1 MSGAIAGGLPILAVS
16 APFLV
21 VAVLMIPA
29 ARSWGLR
36 LMPWATL
43 PALLVALLG
52 PDGASQLPGTLLGS
66 TLVLGETT
74 RLALITTA
82 LLWLAASLATSL
94 ATSLALGR
102 ARPSGREQTRMALPG
117 LLAMGGGLGLA
128 LADDGLL
135 WLAAATLIGYMLY
148 ALVMRDTS
156 PAARLAGRRL
166 VVLLVLGDLVLF
178 ELLLILAQAADG
190 TSFAALRA
198 TLATFEDPTLV
209 IVLMILGLGAKA
221 GILGLHAWLLPAFQ
235 STPPA
240 TRIALIAFVL
250 GAGLLGWT
258 RLLPLGL
265 VDWPGAGMAFGLLA
279 LITAAYALI
288 IGMTSLDQGRLQ
300 GCILMVLTAQWL
312 WALMLALHRPAQG
325 AAIAEL
331 LPVVALLGS
340 LGLAALVL
348 LGEGDKSALTRQLS
362 SWLAALVVAGS
373 ALPLMTPWS
382 GWGEIAM
389 TGLWWPALVLSP
401 LLGRLLV
408 GACLGGWSCAI
419 GAGPRS
425 GLMRRLDL
433 TGYWTR
439 PHEQARGG
447 YRRLRRLPLILLP
460 RWRDRLKQ
468 RLAAMGAAMMR
479 SKLPRSLENHLLK
492 WEPALL
498 MAALIGLMAAW
509 LGYLG

>member
-1 MSGAIAGGLPILAVS
+1 MSGAIAAGLPILAVS

-29 ARSWGLR
+29 ARALGPR

-52 PDGASQLPGTLLGS
+52 PDGTSLLPGALLGGR
-66 TLVLGETT
+66 LVLDETT
-74 RLALITTA
+74 RLVLITTA
-82 LLWLAASLATSL
+82 LLWLAASLATNL
-94 ATSLALGR
+94 DLGR
-102 ARPSGREQTRMALPG
+102 ARPPAREQARMAVPG

-128 LADDGLL
+128 LAEDGLL
-135 WLAAATLIGYMLY
+135 WLAAATLTGYMLY
-148 ALVMRDTS
+148 ALVVRDDNR
-156 PAARLAGRRL
+156 AARLAGRRL
-166 VVLLVLGDLVLF
+166 VVLLVLSDLVLF

-190 TSFAALRA
+190 TSFAALRE
-198 TLATFEDPTLV
+198 TLATFEDPTL
-209 IVLMILGLGAKA
+209 ILVLLILGLGAKA

-265 VDWPGAGMAFGLLA
+265 VDWPAAGVAFGLLA
-279 LITAAYALI
+279 LLTAAYALI
-288 IGMTSLDQGRLQ
+288 MGMSSLDQGRLQ

-312 WALMLALHRPAQG
+312 WALMLALHQPAQG

-331 LPVVALLGS
+331 LPMVALQGG

-348 LGEGDKSALTRQLS
+348 LGEGDPSARTRRLS

-373 ALPLMTPWS
+373 SLPLMTPWS

-389 TGLWWPALVLSP
+389 TGLWWPALALSP

-408 GACLGGWSCAI
+408 GMRSSGWPDAASTGQWRGFAQ
-419 GAGPRS
+419 
-425 GLMRRLDL
+425 RLDP
-433 TGYWTR
+433 TR
-439 PHEQARGG
+439 PRHRRHEQ
-447 YRRLRRLPLILLP
+447 YRAWRRQLRRLTLIRLP
-460 RWRDRLKQ
+460 SWRDRLKQ
-468 RLAAMGAAMMR
+468 RLAALGRALWR
-479 SKLPRSLENHLLK
+479 HSLPRSLEGQLLR
-492 WEPALL
+492 WEPALV
-498 MAALIGLMAAW
+498 MAVLIGLLAAW
-509 LGYLG
+509 LGSRG